1 MARRDDE
8 ISAYRKRGG
17 ELGWFANLTYTSLH
31 WMVRSLAFL
40 YFRAYV
46 RNSENLPRT
55 GPVIISPMHRSNLD
69 VPLLGATSPRR
80 LRYLAKGSLFKNR
93 FWTWF
98 LTTIGGFPLDRAV
111 AADRGALDGSME
123 VLARGEALAVFP
135 EGERKSGPTVHPM
148 ADGAVWLSARTGAPI
163 LPVGIGGSERSLP
176 KGANLPKPTRL
187 VFLYGELIPAPT
199 PREGAK
205 RVSRPQIKERSD
217 ELRATLQA
225 LFDEAQE
232 LAGCP
237 NPPDGGDFAALD
249 ASLVAED

>member
-1 MARRDDE
+1 MPRHDE
-8 ISAYRKRGG
+8 VTSAYRTRGG
-17 ELGWFANLTYTSLH
+17 ELGWFANLTYNSLH
-31 WMVRSLAFL
+31 GIVRGLAFL

-46 RNSENLPRT
+46 RNSENLPRS

-69 VPLLGATSPRR
+69 VPLLGATCPRR

-98 LTTIGGFPLDRAV
+98 LTTIGGFPLDRDAT
-111 AADRGALDGSME
+111 ADRGALDGAME

-135 EGERKSGPTVHPM
+135 EGERKAGPTVHPM

-163 LPVGIGGSERSLP
+163 LPVGIGGSERSMP

-187 VFLYGELIPAPT
+187 VFLYGELIPAPV
-199 PREGAK
+199 PREGAT
-205 RVSRPQIKERSD
+205 RVSRVQIKERSA
-217 ELRATLQA
+217 ELRVTLQA
-225 LFDEAQE
+225 LFDEAQV

-237 NPPDGGDFAALD
+237 NPPNSGDFAALD
-249 ASLVAED
+249 ATLAAD